1 MRWQGIGLPRV
12 IGYLALSLIA
22 AGIIVYG
29 VELAVVQRGW
39 ENILARPGK
48 SFGLRFILQPAMAT
62 VLAVREGIKDARTG
76 RPPYLWTV
84 LSNPKGRSARL
95 HEGIAVT
102 GKIIL
107 AAIVID
113 TIHQIVEFR
122 AFYPGEA
129 MLVAI
134 LLAFVPYL
142 LLRGPAARLARRLH
156 FRTSGQVK

>member
-1 MRWQGIGLPRV
+1 MKRLSWPRV
-12 IGYLALSLIA
+12 ILCLALALIA
-22 AGIIVYG
+22 AGIIAFG
-29 VELAVVQRGW
+29 VEPAVFQRGW
-39 ENILARPGK
+39 ENILVRPGK

-62 VLAVREGIKDARTG
+62 VLAARDGIKDARTG
-76 RPPYLWTV
+76 RSPYLWTV
-84 LSNPKGRSARL
+84 LSDPKRRSTRL
-95 HEGIAVT
+95 REGIAAT
-102 GKIIL
+102 SKIIL
-107 AAIVID
+107 TAIVLD
-113 TIHQIVEFR
+113 TIYQIVEFR